1 MPSDW
6 SDPDRA
12 ERELARREGR
22 EPSGGDAA
30 ADQQGFAEAVL
41 TMRRLLERIE
51 AETASQTEDIA
62 GLRDMLA
69 ADRPSLPTPRE
80 NAPGTEIAEAEGR
93 LTAHVDRLGDSIE
106 HTVRTW
112 PAVRE
117 MAMTASAVPAELGK
131 LRETVNKLDE
141 RPGQADR
148 CNLGSHPPPYK
159 DGRSGELESGSDEDR
174 DGRALR
180 ERGAERPERS
190 AADSRH
196 GSRTPPPLEAG
207 LVVHRGRHPARGPR
221 LPRRRH
227 MAPMGTRTD
236 ASAGYGRRFL
246 DVARGRYGHA
256 CVEAIRTASGLR
268 TR

>member
-41 TMRRLLERIE
+41 AMRRLLERIE
-51 AETASQTEDIA
+51 AETSSQTEDIA

-80 NAPGTEIAEAEGR
+80 NAPGTELAEAEGR

-131 LRETVNKLDE
+131 LSEAVNKQDE
-141 RPGQADR
+141 RQGKLTDAI
-148 CNLGSHPPPYK
+148 
-159 DGRSGELESGSDEDR
+159 SDHTHRLIRME
-174 DGRALR
+174 GRA
-180 ERGAERPERS
+180 S
-190 AADSRH
+190 WN
-196 GSRTPPPLEAG
+196 LEATKTG
-207 LVVHRGRHPARGPR
+207 MAARFESEAQSVR
-221 LPRRRH
+221 NVLQQTADTVLERRRRSKRDRWFIAGAILLGVLACIAAGGWLQWALEPIPPQDTAGSSS
-227 MAPMGTRTD
+227 MSPGAGTDTP
-236 ASAGYGRRFL
+236 A
-246 DVARGRYGHA
+246 
-256 CVEAIRTASGLR
+256 
-268 TR
+268 